1 MYRNV
6 FSSMVL
12 IMNMKETH
20 VYVIKYLQCYGYL
33 SQLNIYLFF
42 EGLRQASLIYRLNI
56 NNFNKCLPLKIKI
69 TMA

>member
-1 MYRNV
+1 MYQNV
-6 FSSMVL
+6 FSSVVL

-20 VYVIKYLQCYGYL
+20 VYLIKYLQCYDYL

-56 NNFNKCLPLKIKI
+56 NNVNLCLPLKIKL
-69 TMA
+69 

>member
-1 MYRNV
+1 MYQNV
-6 FSSMVL
+6 FSSIVL

-20 VYVIKYLQCYGYL
+20 VYLIKYVQCYDYL

-42 EGLRQASLIYRLNI
+42 EGLRQVSLIYRLNI
-56 NNFNKCLPLKIKI
+56 NNVNKCLALKIKI